1 LFLGSALKK
10 GKRYLYGGSSR
21 GVFRSGDLLIFCSG
35 GASSIY
41 FFLPLNLRT
50 ILASRGCWVK
60 YVRLYLSGRLKI
72 GYFVNISKKY
82 SEILCKRKKIFIVV
96 LRKIN
101 IIKVNFKKV
110 EMTNISEGIME
121 VAKVIAQNP
130 VDFEHLIAKCKM
142 QNAN

>member
-82 SEILCKRKKIFIVV
+82 SEILCKRKKI
-96 LRKIN
+96 N